1 MSMSILDYQTQA
13 VQQSQAAERKRTEL
27 GQDAFLRLMNEQLKN
42 QDPLKPLDSNQFLG
56 QLAQFSTVKG
66 IEGLQKMFA
75 DVASALTADQSLKGA
90 SLIGHSALIP
100 ADRATLGAV
109 VEGEPRR
116 IKGAIFA
123 EGPGTVTM
131 EISDAGGQL
140 VRRISVQATQA
151 GDTPFEWDGR
161 DAAGNPVAAGEYRFK
176 ASFTGSTGQA
186 TAAVPMLSGR
196 IDSVLL
202 SPQGLVLNLSG
213 IGSVPLAAVR
223 SISG

>member
-1 MSMSILDYQTQA
+1 MSLAITDFAAQA
-13 VQQSQAAERKRTEL
+13 VQQSQQAEAKRTEL
-27 GQDAFLRLMNEQLKN
+27 GQDAFLRLMNEQLKH

-66 IEGLQKMFA
+66 IEGLQTAFA
-75 DVASALTADQSLKGA
+75 EVAGALTADQGLKGA
-90 SLIGHSALIP
+90 SLIGHTAMIP
-100 ADRATLGAV
+100 ADRATLGV
-109 VEGEPRR
+109 PVDGQPRG

-131 EISDAGGQL
+131 EITDAGGQL
-140 VRRISVQATQA
+140 VRKINVPAAQA
-151 GDTPFEWDGR
+151 GDTPFEWDGT
-161 DAAGNPVAAGEYRFK
+161 DAGGNPVAAGEYRFK

-186 TAAVPMLSGR
+186 TAAIPMLSGR
-196 IDSVLL
+196 VDSVLL